1 MKKLVVAALLLATS
15 ALAQIDLKITVPAAP
30 GGAWDQTAHA
40 IEQALLDSGAAR
52 SVAVANDPGG
62 RGAAGFARFVK
73 ENGAEPNRVIVVGLS
88 MLGALVRGKA
98 GATLADAAPVADLEG
113 AAGDLPL
120 SSAPRLPG
128 W

>member
-1 MKKLVVAALLLATS
+1 MLSATETGNARIGAPDLAQPRRRRSIIGHAFIRLMWRHALPAAAGAVFATS

-40 IEQALLDSGAAR
+40 IEQALLDGGAAR

-73 ENGAEPNRVIVVGLS
+73 ENGAEPNRVIVV
-88 MLGALVRGKA
+88 
-98 GATLADAAPVADLEG
+98 
-113 AAGDLPL
+113 
-120 SSAPRLPG
+120 
-128 W
+128 